1 MKVHYDKASDTLRVL
16 FSERPIAESDE
27 IRPGV
32 IADFDA
38 QGAIVGLEVLDARKQ
53 ITRPDVVEIAAAA

>member
-1 MKVHYDKASDTLRVL
+1 MKIYYDKACDTLRVL
-16 FSERPIAESDE
+16 FSERPIAESDV
-27 IRPGV
+27 IRPGF

-38 QGAIVGLEVLDARKQ
+38 QGAIVGLEILDAHKQ